1 MQLHRIRRGCPKKE
15 ATVLC
20 ELVLTER
27 KQADG
32 RGEVRQW
39 FITKLTSTWL
49 SRSGYSFN
57 GQSYCR
63 ETFYVEGALADIK

>member
-1 MQLHRIRRGCPKKE
+1 MRRGCHKKD

-32 RGEVRQW
+32 RDEVRQW
-39 FITKLTSTWL
+39 FIMKPTSTWL
-49 SRSGYSFN
+49 STSDYGFHR
-57 GQSYCR
+57 QSYCR